1 MSRFAPVPEP
11 ERRAE
16 VLDSLRS
23 KLDRVEQAAR
33 AWVAADNEPERL
45 AERLRE
51 HGWEVIAPASASN
64 ADVCSIRRD
73 SA

>member
-1 MSRFAPVPEP
+1 MSRFAPVREP

-23 KLDRVEQAAR
+23 KFDTIEEALR
-33 AWVAADNEPERL
+33 AEADNEPERL

-51 HGWEVIAPASASN
+51 HGWEVIAPVSALN
-64 ADVCSIRRD
+64 ADVRSIQRD